1 VTFLNDVLEAK
12 RLEVER
18 LRAEPPAI
26 AVGASGGVFASAL
39 CAPGLSVIAE
49 IKRASPSKGA
59 LAPYLDVVERVRA
72 YEEAGANAIS
82 CLTDRTFFG
91 AHASDFAEAQTVSLP
106 VLRKDFLIDE
116 LQIDQSAAM
125 GAAAILLI
133 VRILEQ
139 PRLVAMLR
147 HAKTRGLEV
156 LVEVHDE
163 SEVDRALEA
172 GATIIG
178 MNNRDL
184 ATLVVDP
191 NRALRLRPR
200 IPKGVVSVSESGVRT
215 RDDVKRIEDAG
226 FDAVLIGEALS
237 RSADPRATLR
247 ELMGETL
254 LVTR

>member
-1 VTFLNDVLEAK
+1 MTFLTDVLEAK

-18 LRAEPPAI
+18 LREAPSAI
-26 AVGASGGVFASAL
+26 ILCQGRGVFGPAL
-39 CAPGLSVIAE
+39 RAPGLSVIAE
-49 IKRASPSKGA
+49 IKRASPSKGV
-59 LAPYLDVVERVRA
+59 LVPDLDVAKRA
-72 YEEAGANAIS
+72 SAYQEGGARAIS
-82 CLTDRTFFG
+82 CLTDRAFFG
-91 AHASDFAEAQTVSLP
+91 AHVSDFAEARLASLP

-125 GAAAILLI
+125 GASAILLI

-139 PRLVAMLR
+139 PRLTALLR
-147 HAKTRGLEV
+147 HATTRGLEV
-156 LVEVHDE
+156 LVEVRDE
-163 SEVDRALEA
+163 AEVDRALEA
-172 GATIIG
+172 GASVLG
-178 MNNRDL
+178 VNNRDL

-200 IPKGVVSVSESGVRT
+200 IPFGVVSVSESGVRT

-237 RSADPRATLR
+237 RSADAAATLR
-247 ELMGETL
+247 ELTGKMP

>member
-1 VTFLNDVLEAK
+1 LNDVLEAK

-18 LRAEPPAI
+18 LRAEPPPIVMA
-26 AVGASGGVFASAL
+26 GGGGVFGSAL
-39 CAPGLSVIAE
+39 RAPGLSVIAE

-59 LAPYLDVVERVRA
+59 LAPNLDVAERVRA
-72 YEEAGANAIS
+72 YEEAGARAIS

-91 AHASDFAEAQTVSLP
+91 ARAADFAEARSASLP

-116 LQIDQSAAM
+116 LQIDQSAAL
-125 GAAAILLI
+125 GASAILLI
-133 VRILEQ
+133 VRILDQ

-147 HAKTRGLEV
+147 HAEMRRLEV

-172 GATIIG
+172 GASILG
-178 MNNRDL
+178 ANNRDL

-191 NRALRLRPR
+191 TRTLRLRPR
-200 IPKGVVSVSESGVRT
+200 IPNGVVSVSESGVRT

-247 ELMGETL
+247 ELTSEIL